1 MQFATVYDIGDQVT
15 IDRDESLI
23 GVIVAVMAENTCLN
37 ITYKISWFNNGSHY
51 TAWIEE
57 WRLNRWEG

>member
-1 MQFATVYDIGDQVT
+1 MQFTTAYDIGDRVT

-37 ITYKISWFNNGSHY
+37 ISYKVSWFHCGGHN
-51 TAWIEE
+51 TAWLEE
-57 WRLNRWEG
+57 WRLNRWDG